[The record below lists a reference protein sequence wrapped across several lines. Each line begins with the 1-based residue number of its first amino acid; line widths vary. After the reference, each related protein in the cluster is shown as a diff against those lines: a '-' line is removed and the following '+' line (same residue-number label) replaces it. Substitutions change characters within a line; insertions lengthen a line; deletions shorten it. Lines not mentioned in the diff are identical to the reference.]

1 MRRLPPG
8 PACRKARV
16 LAVQP
21 LRIGID
27 GGCWSN
33 RRGYG
38 RFLREILT
46 PLPALDASVDYTL
59 FLDSSGAQA
68 YPTPPG
74 VRVVPVHTSVGV
86 NQAAHASGRRS
97 LRDMLR
103 MSLAVARLDL
113 DLFFFP
119 SVYSYFPLL
128 RPVPTLLC
136 IHDTIPER
144 NPGFAFHSA
153 RQRRFWNWKVR
164 LALAQARRVLTVSQ
178 YSRRCIERH
187 LGWPAART
195 DVIYEAASPA
205 FQPVPALAGQPPY
218 VLHVGGISPNKNLP
232 ALVRA
237 FVRVHQSFPSVRLV
251 LAGDHQTD
259 GFKSSHA
266 ELMELIRAASL
277 ESCVDFTGFVP
288 ERELPALYSGAALLA
303 FPSLDEGFGLPAVE
317 AMSCGLPVVASRGH
331 ALEEVVGDA
340 GLLVSP
346 GDEEELARAIAGIL
360 ADPALAA
367 RLRRLSLARA
377 AEFSWTRAAGE
388 LLAVFRGM
396 TERP

>member
-1 MRRLPPG
+1 MR
-8 PACRKARV
+8 A
-16 LAVQP
+16 

-27 GGCWSN
+27 GGCWNN

-38 RFLREILT
+38 RFLREILA
-46 PLPALDASVDYTL
+46 PLPALDAGASYTL
-59 FLDSSGAQA
+59 FLDSSGVQDQ
-68 YPTPPG
+68 PVPPG
-74 VRVVPVHTSVGV
+74 VRVVEVSTSAGV

-97 LRDMLR
+97 LPDLLR
-103 MSLAVARLDL
+103 MSLTVARHDL

-144 NPGFAFHSA
+144 NPAFAFHSA

-187 LGWPAART
+187 LGWPADRT
-195 DVIYEAASPA
+195 DVIYEAASSA
-205 FQPVPALAGQPPY
+205 FRPVPVSGGQAPY

-237 FVRVHQSFPSVRLV
+237 FASVQQSRPGIRLV
-251 LAGDHQTD
+251 LAGDHLTD

-266 ELMELIRAASL
+266 ELAALIRAAGL
-277 ESCVDFTGFVP
+277 ESSVSFTGYVP
-288 ERELPALYSGAALLA
+288 EHELPALYSGAALLA

-331 ALEEVVGDA
+331 ALEEVVGGA
-340 GLLVSP
+340 GLLVDP
-346 GDEEELARAIAGIL
+346 GNEEQLALAIAAILDDPARAT
-360 ADPALAA
+360 
-367 RLRRLSLARA
+367 RLRQQSLARA
-377 AEFSWTRAAGE
+377 AEFSWSRAAGE

-396 TERP
+396 MERL